1 MEFDAFESAQLKR
14 LQLFLYLV
22 PVFGFF
28 PACWTLY
35 RRNGNRQQRTVS
47 RQVITLALAWGLS
60 YGLLGAGSEAMIAET
75 ESLGVSLL
83 LLNGLLTSSYFLV
96 NLWLMVRLW
105 QHKSLQLPGI
115 SQVSKHLP

>member
-1 MEFDAFESAQLKR
+1 MESDAFENAQLKR

-35 RRNGNRQQRTVS
+35 RRKGNRQQRTVS
-47 RQVITLALAWGLS
+47 RQVITLALAWGLG
-60 YGLLGAGSEAMIAET
+60 YGLLGASSEAMIADAEP
-75 ESLGVSLL
+75 LGVYLL

-96 NLWLMVRLW
+96 SLWLMVRLW

-115 SQVSKHLP
+115 SQISKHLP

>member
-1 MEFDAFESAQLKR
+1 MESDAFENAQLKR

-35 RRNGNRQQRTVS
+35 RRKGNPQQRTVS
-47 RQVITLALAWGLS
+47 RQVITLALAWGLG
-60 YGLLGAGSEAMIAET
+60 YVLLGTGSEAMIVDAEP
-75 ESLGVSLL
+75 LGVYLL

-115 SQVSKHLP
+115 SQISKHLP